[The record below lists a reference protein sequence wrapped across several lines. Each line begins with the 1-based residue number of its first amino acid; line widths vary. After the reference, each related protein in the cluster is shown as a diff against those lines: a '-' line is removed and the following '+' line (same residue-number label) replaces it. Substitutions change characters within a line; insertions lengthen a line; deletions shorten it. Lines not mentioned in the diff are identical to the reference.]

1 MLNKKHIL
9 EKQISDIATVGVYY
23 WNKGSD
29 FVKYATQMIE
39 KDIKTQVR
47 NGKKAAWEAFVAPQ
61 KQEQQQAIALLTDLA
76 KNAANKSFIDL
87 ITNELAAEK
96 EPLRRN
102 IAGAARK
109 ALRYVINEQSQ
120 EKEQLQS
127 EGYFLP

>member
-1 MLNKKHIL
+1 MRTWMLETNVAS
-9 EKQISDIATVGVYY
+9 EKELLI
-23 WNKGSD
+23 
-29 FVKYATQMIE
+29 IE
-39 KDIKTQVR
+39 KEIKTQVR
-47 NGKKAAWEAFVAPQ
+47 DGKKAAWEAFVAPQ
-61 KQEQQQAIALLTDLA
+61 KQEQQQAIALLTDIA

-120 EKEQLQS
+120 EKEQLQNWLNQ
-127 EGYFLP
+127 YFEDHTTKLLF